1 DTSLVIF
8 TDGSL
13 SQETGGGATNL
24 AIFSDSQAALLAA
37 HNLVRPTSGQY
48 MVKFLKDQLK
58 CLPEGGLLEFF
69 WTLGHIGIALNE
81 AANEAVKCTAE
92 MEAQEPITP
101 LWTHLPKSL
110 PSLLQETWIA
120 LSFKSSDFIS
130 HKQNLTTPAKKIADA
145 LNGLEKGQAAAIFQL
160 HSGHCP
166 LNVYLHHFKK
176 ATSKYCSFCGVP
188 ETVAHFLLYCR
199 RFQTQQRTFRMKVKA
214 QKLKINLYN
223 VNNLLNDP
231 RIFLDLAQYVLNTGR
246 FEHLCSYLPDEN

>member
-1 DTSLVIF
+1 MGGITSLA
-8 TDGSL
+8 L
-13 SQETGGGATNL
+13 
-24 AIFSDSQAALLAA
+24 FSDSQMALWAVHSLICA
-37 HNLVRPTSGQY
+37 RPGQLLIKF
-48 MVKFLKDQLK
+48 VKNQIQQ
-58 CLPEGGLLEFF
+58 LPEDVMIEFY
-69 WTLGHIGIALNE
+69 WTLGHEGIDLNE
-81 AANEAVKCTAE
+81 KADMAAKQVARSDGR
-92 MEAQEPITP
+92 
-101 LWTHLPKSL
+101 THLPKSL
-110 PSLLQETWIA
+110 LSLLQETWIA

-199 RFQTQQRTFRMKVKA
+199 WFRMQQRTFRMKVKA

-223 VNNLLNDP
+223 VNDLLDDP
-231 RIFLDLAQYVLNTGR
+231 RIFLDLAQYVLDTSC